1 MTEEILR
8 LVRERCGV
16 DLSGYRRSTLERRVH
31 MRMQATGAG
40 TLEDYQALL
49 GASDGEAGR
58 LLERITIKV
67 SRFYRDPALFDAL
80 ARACLPELAMRHV
93 DVDVWCA
100 GCGRGE
106 EAYTLA
112 MLLQDL
118 DLPGTVLATD
128 LDEGALDWAEQ
139 GLYAPDALTHL
150 PQRLADRWL
159 EPKGRSF
166 AVVPRLRRRVRFARH
181 DLASDLL
188 PPGGPFP
195 LVSCR
200 NVLIYW
206 SRAVQEAIVARL
218 ERAMCPGG
226 LLVLG
231 EAERPAGPA
240 ADSLHAFVPGQRI
253 YVQREAA

>member
-31 MRMQATGAG
+31 TRMRAAGAAT
-40 TLEDYQALL
+40 LDEYEALL
-49 GASDGEAGR
+49 GASDGEARR
-58 LLERITIKV
+58 LLERVTIKV
-67 SRFYRDPALFDAL
+67 SRFYRDPDLFDAL
-80 ARACLPELAMRHV
+80 ASACLPELAARHI
-93 DVDVWCA
+93 DVDMWCA
-100 GCGRGE
+100 GCARGE

-112 MLLQDL
+112 MLLEDL

-128 LDEGALDWAEQ
+128 LDEGALDFAER
-139 GLYAPDALTHL
+139 GVYPAEALTHL
-150 PQRLADRWL
+150 PRRLADRWL
-159 EPKGRSF
+159 EPRGSAF

-181 DLASDLL
+181 DLARDL

-206 SRAVQEAIVARL
+206 SRAVQEAIVDGL
-218 ERAMCPGG
+218 VRATSPGG
-226 LLVLG
+226 LLALG
-231 EAERPAGPA
+231 DAERPTGPA
-240 ADSLHAFVPGQRI
+240 AERLRAFVPGQRI
-253 YVQREAA
+253 YIHREAA